1 MAGRP
6 LPRGA
11 IPALAA
17 LGAGILLLK
26 LLLLSRR
33 AFNWDELH
41 LLAVSWRTGQSGFEL
56 TGRPGLMQVVL
67 APLTALPV
75 PHEGVIGL
83 ARGLAWGISGA
94 VYALVGLLG
103 RALFGPAAG
112 ALALA
117 LLLTETTFL
126 ERSVEVR
133 TDTPA
138 CALALAGAWAATRWR
153 SPPGEAAGFGLMGIA
168 ALFSQKALYP
178 AAAWGVARVLLPSPT
193 RLVAPG
199 TLPSPASPR
208 VGSRALPLAGL
219 LAAGGAVAAW
229 YGLVAWIAPGSFPE
243 FVGRTV
249 VGALGEARDPYY
261 VQAVGW
267 RWALQGLARNPVF
280 WGIPLV
286 AAVLAAAD
294 GVRGASVSPE
304 RRAALAVAAAVLAMA
319 AFHAARFP
327 YLALTLA
334 PPWAIACGPLLEDVG
349 RRMGRAWGGPLLAA
363 ALLAPVAY
371 RMPVLLQDQAAD
383 QRDLLARVEGLFPP
397 ETPYWDPNDLLF
409 RHPNEVG
416 EIFTKG
422 VAALTEG
429 GPEAWEEY
437 EGKLRS
443 AAPVF
448 YVWSWRVR
456 DLPRAVR
463 RFLADRYVR
472 LHGNLYVSGFQAG
485 PEGGPSLRRELL
497 AAGPYRVRILGA
509 EGLDVD
515 GLPVADGGIAHLPAG
530 WHRFDLREGTRM
542 VRVRWHAEG
551 IDARED
557 PERRPRRLY
566 HGYRR

>member
-17 LGAGILLLK
+17 LAAGILLLK

-41 LLAVSWRTGQSGFEL
+41 LLAVAWRTGESGFEP
-56 TGRPGLMQVVL
+56 TGRPGLMQVLL
-67 APLTALPV
+67 APLTALP
-75 PHEGVIGL
+75 PSHEEAIGL

-94 VYALVGLLG
+94 VYALTGLLG

-112 ALALA
+112 ALAMA

-138 CALALAGAWAATRWR
+138 SALALAGAWIATRRR
-153 SPPGEAAGFGLMGIA
+153 SPPGEAAGFGVMGIA

-178 AAAWGVARVLLPSPT
+178 AAAWGVARALLPSPAA
-193 RLVAPG
+193 REDRGISGGRAP
-199 TLPSPASPR
+199 PR
-208 VGSRALPLAGL
+208 RWVRVLPLGGL
-219 LAAGGAVAAW
+219 LAAGGTVAAW
-229 YGLVAWIAPGSFPE
+229 YGVVAWIAPGSFPE

-280 WGIPLV
+280 WGLPLV
-286 AAVLAAAD
+286 AAGLAAAD
-294 GVRGASVSPE
+294 GARGAPVSAE
-304 RRAALAVAAAVLAMA
+304 RRAGLAVAATVLAMA

-334 PPWAIACGPLLEDVG
+334 PPWAIACGPLIEDVG
-349 RRMGRAWGGPLLAA
+349 RRLARAWRGPLLAA
-363 ALLAPVAY
+363 ALLAPVAA
-371 RMPVLLQDQAAD
+371 RTPVLLQDQAAD

-397 ETPYWDPNDLLF
+397 DTPYWDPHDLLF

-422 VAALTEG
+422 VAALTDG

-437 EGKLRS
+437 QEKLRG
-443 AAPVF
+443 ATPVF

-485 PEGGPSLRRELL
+485 PEGGTTLRREFL
-497 AAGPYRVRILGA
+497 AAGPYRVRVAGA
-509 EGLDVD
+509 EGLEVD
-515 GLPVADGGIAHLPAG
+515 GLPVEDGGIAHLPAG

-551 IDARED
+551 IDAQEA
-557 PERRPRRLY
+557 PERRPRKLY